1 MAITKIHAIKS
12 TLGKALAYIENP
24 DKTDGQML
32 VSGYNCEPQTASI
45 DFEVTAVLS
54 HKARNLK
61 RKRSTNLAYHLIQ
74 SFSPEDAVTPEQAHE
89 LGKKLAFEYT
99 GGKYEYVVA
108 THIDKGHIHN
118 HIMINAV
125 SFYDYKKLRT
135 VPYRTARQIRD
146 ISDRLCMEAHLSVID
161 DPQKIGQL
169 YPENAGKKKSVSNR
183 TEIRKRLNFCLERA
197 TDYSQFLSMA
207 KELEITPTIRGK
219 HMYWNLILAPWG
231 VSTWG
236 DPQNAMVTVQNG
248 DYTLNPDFYVMKHFS
263 NAVQRG
269 AVRLG
274 AAGHWAADALIF
286 RNPDG
291 SYAVEAFNPFRE
303 EKYLTVELEGEVT
316 SFMLA
321 PRSFNSMIITV

>member
-12 TLGKALAYIENP
+12 TLGKALGYIENP

-32 VSGYNCEPQTASI
+32 VSSYNCEPQTASI
-45 DFEVTAVLS
+45 DFEMTAVLA
-54 HKARNLK
+54 HKAQNLK

-118 HIMINAV
+118 HIMLNAV

-219 HMYWNLILAPWG
+219 HISYLLEGAGRSVRDNSLSDTDTFTNPLRITSMMSCRVTSEILSIIITPCSLADNLSRLIL
-231 VSTWG
+231 
-236 DPQNAMVTVQNG
+236 PQ
-248 DYTLNPDFYVMKHFS
+248 
-263 NAVQRG
+263 
-269 AVRLG
+269 
-274 AAGHWAADALIF
+274 
-286 RNPDG
+286 
-291 SYAVEAFNPFRE
+291 
-303 EKYLTVELEGEVT
+303 
-316 SFMLA
+316 
-321 PRSFNSMIITV
+321 